1 MNAMKQWMRAADA
14 AQQEYLANRVGTTR
28 AYLYHLAGDESAN
41 YAREP
46 KPKLAAAIERVSEE
60 MHAKHG
66 LPRIYRTDLVTACR
80 ECAFARQCLGPIV
93 DRVEFDVV
101 EGAK

>member
-1 MNAMKQWMRAADA
+1 MKQWMRAANA
-14 AQQEYLANRVGTTR
+14 AQQEQLAKAVGTSR

-46 KPKLAAAIERVSEE
+46 KPKLAAAIERVTEQ
-60 MHAKHG
+60 MHAADPK
-66 LPRIYRTDLVTACR
+66 LPRVYRTDLVTACR
-80 ECAFARQCLGPIV
+80 ECAFARECLGPIV

-101 EGAK
+101 EGAKQ